1 MKKEFDINDILE
13 AIDNISE
20 INEKNKKTLKKKDI
34 TNNNDILS
42 LNDQTESDKSE
53 MLVLDQMIE

>member
-13 AIDNISE
+13 AINNISE

-34 TNNNDILS
+34 TNNSDILS

>member
-13 AIDNISE
+13 AINNISE

>member
-42 LNDQTESDKSE
+42 LNDQTEADKSE